1 MYLKLKK
8 KLDCLGCNRNATQR
22 RKLEFSRTDKLKK
35 VIQFLCDNIE
45 FQMKS
50 PAMTATK
57 TDGSGS
63 KTLYMNSIRSI
74 EEMTRPNLEKTL
86 QELGLESGQ
95 EILVADV
102 TSPQTI
108 VFNLQLS

>member
-1 MYLKLKK
+1 
-8 KLDCLGCNRNATQR
+8 
-22 RKLEFSRTDKLKK
+22 LEFSPGDKLKK
-35 VIQFLCDNIE
+35 VIEYLCNNIE

-50 PAMTATK
+50 PAVTATK
-57 TDGSGS
+57 LDGSGS

-74 EEMTRPNLEKTL
+74 EEMTRPNLEMSL
-86 QELGLESGQ
+86 HELGLESGQ

-102 TSPQTI
+102 TSPQTM